1 MVGWIFA
8 AVMVVVITVFFV
20 IATGHGGEL
29 APQLEDRPVP
39 YAPIPDDL
47 GPYDLSELRFAV
59 VTRGYSMA
67 QVDAL
72 LDRVSQRWQEDLDQ
86 IPVTTAP
93 GFPPETDSSP
103 VSGSG
108 QAEQAKTP
116 LWQHSAEP
124 SVDAE

>member
-1 MVGWIFA
+1 MGWIFA
-8 AVMVVVITVFFV
+8 AVMVVVIAVFFV
-20 IATGHGGEL
+20 IGTGHGGEL

-39 YAPIPDDL
+39 DAPIPDDL

-93 GFPPETDSSP
+93 ETNPSP

-116 LWQHSAEP
+116 SWQHSAEP